1 MKPSTLK
8 LAIVLCLMAMV
19 FVHAMILWNV
29 REKVWKGYSDFAIYY
44 CGGSMVR
51 QGLGHQLYDTATQ
64 FRVQREFAPEVSIRQ
79 GPLPYNH
86 PPFEALLF
94 LPFTYIPYP
103 QAFVLWDLTN
113 LALLASLPFLLR
125 PHLPKLQKYPW
136 PLWLLVGL
144 AFSPIFFAL
153 LQGQDSI
160 LLLFLYALAFVC
172 LKKNRFPAAGVWLAL
187 GLLKFHLVLPFVV
200 LLLVEK
206 KTRKLLYGFLPAAAA
221 LALISL
227 ATVGGAALRAY
238 PQYVLYLERNLPQSA
253 IVPSDM
259 PNLRGILYLFM
270 ASKPYFGATL
280 LASSA
285 IVFLFAA
292 WRLRGNGNL
301 RLLNLKFSLAVVA
314 TVLVSY
320 HALRHDLSILVLP
333 IFLLAD
339 ELLDENRLGRWPIV
353 AAVTAMVFFSPLQL
367 VLSMRYNLL
376 GIFGGVLVLCLFG
389 IAQLISL
396 RTAEAVG
403 LLVES

>member
-8 LAIVLCLMAMV
+8 LAVVLCLMAML
-19 FVHAMILWNV
+19 FVHATILWNV

-44 CGGSMVR
+44 CAGSMVR

-113 LALLASLPFLLR
+113 LAMLAALPFLLR
-125 PHLPKLQKYPW
+125 PYLPKLRKYSW
-136 PLWLLVGL
+136 PLWVLVSL

-160 LLLFLYALAFVC
+160 LLLFLYALAFVY
-172 LKKNRFPAAGVWLAL
+172 LKKDNLPGAGVWLAL
-187 GLLKFHLVLPFVV
+187 GLFKFHLVLPFAI
-200 LLLVEK
+200 LLLVQK
-206 KTRKLLYGFLPAAAA
+206 KRRKILYGFLPAATA

-227 ATVGGAALRAY
+227 ATVGGEALRAY
-238 PQYVLYLERNLPQSA
+238 PHYVMYLERNLPQSA

-270 ASKPYFGATL
+270 ASKPYFGAAL
-280 LASSA
+280 LLSSG

-301 RLLNLKFSLAVVA
+301 RLLNLKFSLAVVV

-339 ELLDENRLGRWPIV
+339 ELLDEKRLGGWPSA
-353 AAVTAMVFFSPLQL
+353 AAVGAIIFFSPLQL

-389 IAQLISL
+389 IARLISL
-396 RTAEAVG
+396 RTAEGARV
-403 LLVES
+403 LVET

>member
-1 MKPSTLK
+1 
-8 LAIVLCLMAMV
+8 MAML
-19 FVHAMILWNV
+19 FVHATILWNV

-44 CGGSMVR
+44 CAGSMVR

-113 LALLASLPFLLR
+113 LAMLAALPFLLR
-125 PHLPKLQKYPW
+125 PHLPKLRKYSW
-136 PLWLLVGL
+136 PLWVLVSL

-172 LKKNRFPAAGVWLAL
+172 LRKNNSAAAGVWLAL
-187 GLLKFHLVLPFVV
+187 GLFKFHLVLPFVI
-200 LLLVEK
+200 LLLVQK
-206 KTRKLLYGFLPAAAA
+206 KRRKILYGFVPAAAT

-227 ATVGGAALRAY
+227 ASVGGEALRAY
-238 PQYVLYLERNLPQSA
+238 PHYVLYLESNLPQSA

-270 ASKPYFGATL
+270 PSNPYFGAAL

-285 IVFLFAA
+285 IVILFAA
-292 WRLRGNGNL
+292 WGLRGNGNL

-333 IFLLAD
+333 VFLLAD
-339 ELLDENRLGRWPIV
+339 ELLDENRLGRWPSLAAV
-353 AAVTAMVFFSPLQL
+353 AAIIFFSPLQL

-376 GIFGGVLVLCLFG
+376 GIFGGILVLCLFG
-389 IAQLISL
+389 IARLISL
-396 RTAEAVG
+396 RTAKGARV
-403 LLVES
+403 LVET

>member
-8 LAIVLCLMAMV
+8 LAVVLCLMAML
-19 FVHAMILWNV
+19 FVHATILWNV

-44 CGGSMVR
+44 CAGSMVR
-51 QGLGHQLYDTATQ
+51 QGLGHQLYDTAIQ

-94 LPFTYIPYP
+94 LPFTYVPYP

-136 PLWLLVGL
+136 AIWVLVSL

-160 LLLFLYALAFVC
+160 LLLFLYGLAWVC
-172 LKKNRFPAAGVWLAL
+172 LRKNNFAAAGVWLAL
-187 GLLKFHLVLPFVV
+187 GLFKFHLVLPFVI
-200 LLLVEK
+200 LLLVQ
-206 KTRKLLYGFLPAAAA
+206 RKRRKILYGFLPAATA

-227 ATVGGAALRAY
+227 ATVGGEALRAY
-238 PQYVLYLERNLPQSA
+238 PHYVMYLERNLPQSA

-270 ASKPYFGATL
+270 ASKPYFGAAL
-280 LASSA
+280 LVSSA

-292 WRLRGNGNL
+292 WRLRGKGDL

-339 ELLDENRLGRWPIV
+339 ELLDEKRLGRRPSVAVV
-353 AAVTAMVFFSPLQL
+353 AAVIFFSPLQL

-389 IAQLISL
+389 ITRLISL
-396 RTAEAVG
+396 RTAEGAG
-403 LLVES
+403 LLVEM